1 MKVSDRDINK
11 EQDALKF
18 RDEIVMTFAILQN
31 LAQRPDLTN
40 LERQALSFAS
50 SFLYQSVYG
59 EEISEVGEEEESRRE
74 EEIQKS
80 VEKVRSVH
88 ELAQVRKAN
97 AEQQG
102 TSR

>member
-1 MKVSDRDINK
+1 VKVEIPDRD
-11 EQDALKF
+11 AA
-18 RDEIVMTFAILQN
+18 VMYFAILQN
-31 LAQRPDLTN
+31 LAQRPDLTD
-40 LERQALSFAS
+40 LERQALDFAS
-50 SFLYQSVYG
+50 SLLYQSIYS
-59 EEISEVGEEEESRRE
+59 EEISEVGEGEESERG

-88 ELAQVRKAN
+88 ELAQVRRAN

>member
-1 MKVSDRDINK
+1 MKVKIPDRD
-11 EQDALKF
+11 AA
-18 RDEIVMTFAILQN
+18 VMYFAILQN
-31 LAQRPDLTN
+31 LAQRPDLTD
-40 LERQALSFAS
+40 LERQALDFAS
-50 SFLYQSVYG
+50 SLLYQSIFS
-59 EEISEVGEEEESRRE
+59 EEISEVGEGEESGRE

-88 ELAQVRKAN
+88 ELAQVRRVN

>member
-1 MKVSDRDINK
+1 MKVEIPDRD
-11 EQDALKF
+11 AA
-18 RDEIVMTFAILQN
+18 VMYFAILQN
-31 LAQRPDLTN
+31 LAQRPDLTD
-40 LERQALSFAS
+40 LERQALDFAS
-50 SFLYQSVYG
+50 SLLYQSIYS
-59 EEISEVGEEEESRRE
+59 EEISEIGEGEESGRE

-102 TSR
+102 TGR

>member
-1 MKVSDRDINK
+1 MKVEIPDRDV
-11 EQDALKF
+11 A
-18 RDEIVMTFAILQN
+18 VMYLGILQN
-31 LAQRPDLTN
+31 LAQRPDLTD
-40 LERQALSFAS
+40 LERDALDFAS
-50 SFLYQSVYG
+50 SLLYQSIYS
-59 EEISEVGEEEESRRE
+59 EEISEVEEEEESGRE

-88 ELAQVRKAN
+88 ELAQVRRAN